1 MGISMKDIVKVGSNV
16 VKEAGKSPVIQK
28 ALFGTYTNGEPR
40 NLADAMNG
48 EIVHP
53 EDRLRITKRIEK
65 HEKKKEKRKKKG
77 QKYAKIDLDKLAF
90 TKEED

>member
-1 MGISMKDIVKVGSNV
+1 MGLSMKDIISVGSNV
-16 VKEAGKSPVIQK
+16 VKEAGNSPEIKK

-48 EIVHP
+48 EIIHP
-53 EDRLRITKRIEK
+53 EDRLRITKRLK
-65 HEKKKEKRKKKG
+65 KNEKKKEKRKKKG
-77 QKYAKIDLDKLAF
+77 EKYAKIDLDKLAF

>member
-1 MGISMKDIVKVGSNV
+1 MGISMKDIVKVGSDV
-16 VKEAGKSPVIQK
+16 VKEAGKNPVIQK

-48 EIVHP
+48 EIIHP
-53 EDRLRITKRIEK
+53 EDRLRITKRLK
-65 HEKKKEKRKKKG
+65 KNEKKKEKRKKKG
-77 QKYAKIDLDKLAF
+77 EKYAKIDLDKLAF